1 MRENLATIHRVHP
14 VAPPHLHPHDLL
26 LVVHHHLV
34 LHLVQIK
41 IVAAKIYL
49 HAVALAIVVAQPAM
63 LAKGAKSAIH
73 AGFVQRHKIAINRE
87 SVRASSSQIFQM
99 M

>member
-1 MRENLATIHRVHP
+1 MIESRQEIRRVVVLHVHP
-14 VAPPHLHPHDLL
+14 VDLL
-26 LVVHHHLV
+26 LVVPPLHV
-34 LHLVQIK
+34 LHPVQIR

-87 SVRASSSQIFQM
+87 SVRASSNPTFQM